1 MAVSPAGAAAPA
13 TGVSRYVALLPGL
26 VVCFVIAWLAIRIK
40 IATGLNALNP
50 VVVALLVG
58 IAIRATVG
66 MPRGVAPGAAF
77 AVRPVLR
84 AAIVLL
90 GLQVTLG
97 GLLSIGGWALTLAV
111 TAVVLTVPFT
121 MWLGRVMGVEPTL
134 SQLIGTGT
142 GICGASAIIAA
153 NQVVRGKQED
163 VTYAL
168 AVITL
173 CGTAAL
179 IIYPALSPLF
189 GLSSRTYG
197 LWAGSSIHEVVQ
209 AVGAAAAGGPLA
221 TEVGTITKLARVI
234 MLAPAVLALGLW
246 VRRGQ
251 PKDAV
256 KAPVPWFAFGFL
268 ALIVIGS
275 TGVVPRFAVDASLYL
290 VPLMLAASVAAL
302 GLNTELRALRAKGL
316 RPLMLGVGATVF
328 ISLLGL
334 FGALLLV

>member
-1 MAVSPAGAAAPA
+1 MNEPTSNSEPVAAPGLPPVTPPDVA
-13 TGVSRYVALLPGL
+13 TGGPPPKRQLRWWAYVLIALSCL
-26 VVCFVIAWLAIRIK
+26 VL
-40 IATGLNALNP
+40 
-50 VVVALLVG
+50 
-58 IAIRATVG
+58 
-66 MPRGVAPGAAF
+66 
-77 AVRPVLR
+77 
-84 AAIVLL
+84 
-90 GLQVTLG
+90 
-97 GLLSIGGWALTLAV
+97 LAV

-121 MWLGRVMGVEPTL
+121 MWLGKVLDVEPAL

-179 IIYPALSPLF
+179 VIYPALSPLL
-189 GLSSRTYG
+189 GLSARSYG

-290 VPLMLAASVAAL
+290 VPLMLAASAELPNPGDFKTIEAVGVPVLITRGQDGVA
-302 GLNTELRALRAKGL
+302 RAMINAC
-316 RPLMLGVGATVF
+316 TH
-328 ISLLGL
+328 
-334 FGALLLV
+334 